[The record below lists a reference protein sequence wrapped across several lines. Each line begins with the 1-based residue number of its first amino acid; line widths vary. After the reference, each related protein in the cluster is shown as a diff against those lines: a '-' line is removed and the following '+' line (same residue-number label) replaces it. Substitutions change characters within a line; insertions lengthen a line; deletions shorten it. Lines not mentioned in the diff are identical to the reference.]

1 MAVNPEEYV
10 PKSLLEE
17 FSELPWW
24 EDERVWVDP
33 ENALGWL
40 IKFFGLEPIRDMPK
54 NSLLCLALIAAD
66 TVCVGRWTAWIPRRK
81 FKESL
86 ALHNNTVA
94 KALDWL
100 EEENYIASYYVCR
113 ACFFK
118 RGQETKSV
126 DLDDMHLIAR
136 ELLPRGWSNRYRPYR
151 EVLRWSPA
159 EKTCQTCG
167 SSLRAP
173 KAVLRVF
180 RLELAFSPHKE
191 TDARSYLHA
200 CKYFE
205 SSLEASLQFLSS
217 YPNICTSINLYD
229 DTFQIKYI
237 EHTLDNL
244 YKSYMGYDDSNS
256 LANDSGE
263 MVEKEETDELWA
275 EIEAIEP
282 AWVTIQRKRSL
293 VADPASG
300 FRDQKAQ
307 EIIGRELAELLWD
320 EESFERRKKTYLKA
334 AGHLLTNCRCD
345 LDGIL
350 SVINNFKRTF
360 IPFTN
365 NPYCLIE
372 TLTREWKH
380 LQELDE
386 ETRQTIQ
393 AIISRIAEELEKD
406 YDDVGEKIY
415 KRVYALLKRE
425 NLNGEEL
432 LFYLNEY
439 FDSDT
444 WQWVKEN
451 ASYVSPRTIVDRMV
465 DGLKKAKKQDS
476 KIPEK
481 KSKALAWLESLS
493 PEEKEKLELEL
504 SQELEAL

>member
-10 PKSLLEE
+10 PKSLLEK

-40 IKFFGLEPIRDMPK
+40 IKFFGLESIRDMPES
-54 NSLLCLALIAAD
+54 SLLCLALVAAD

-86 ALHNNTVA
+86 ALHNNTAA

-100 EEENYIASYYVCR
+100 EEKNYIASYYVCR

-118 RGQETKSV
+118 KGQETKSV
-126 DLDDMHLIAR
+126 NLDEMHLIHR
-136 ELLPRGWSNRYRPYR
+136 ELLPRGWSNKYCDYR
-151 EVLRWSPA
+151 EILRWSPA
-159 EKTCQTCG
+159 EEVCEVCG

-180 RLELAFSPHKE
+180 RLELPFDPHKE
-191 TDARSYLHA
+191 TDARDYLHA
-200 CKYFE
+200 CKYFGDAF
-205 SSLEASLQFLSS
+205 EAGLQFLST
-217 YPNICTSINLYD
+217 YPDICNSFNLYD

-237 EHTLDNL
+237 EHILDNL
-244 YKSYMGYDDSNS
+244 YRPYIGYDDNTSF
-256 LANDSGE
+256 ANNGAG
-263 MVEKEETDELWA
+263 VEEEEKDELWA
-275 EIEAIEP
+275 EIEGIEP
-282 AWVTIQRKRSL
+282 AWVTVQRKKSL
-293 VADPASG
+293 VADPSAG
-300 FRDQKAQ
+300 FRDPVAQ
-307 EIIGRELAELLWD
+307 EIIGRQLAELLWD
-320 EESFERRKKTYLKA
+320 EDNYKRRKKTYLKA
-334 AGHLLTNCRCD
+334 AGHLLTNCHCD

-350 SVINNFKRTF
+350 NVIDNFKRTF
-360 IPFTN
+360 IPMTSS
-365 NPYCLIE
+365 PYSLVE

-380 LQELDE
+380 QKELDE
-386 ETRQTIQ
+386 ETGQKIE

-432 LFYLNEY
+432 LFSLNEY
-439 FDSDT
+439 FDSST

-465 DGLKKAKKQDS
+465 DGYKKAKKTS
-476 KIPEK
+476 SEIKE
-481 KSKALAWLESLS
+481 KSKTLCWLESLS

-504 SQELEAL
+504 AQELEAL